1 MLIQNTRV
9 RFSENPHSYFLDN
22 TRELIG
28 VTSLMRKHGLAHDY
42 SGINEDVMK
51 AAAERGSKI
60 HKDIEMYCK
69 GETVEM
75 TPELKAYI
83 KLGIQPL
90 ANEYLV
96 SDNEIVASMID
107 IVSTDNDIID
117 VKTTSTLLIES
128 LQWQLSIYAYLF
140 ELQTGLKANKLYGLH
155 IKDKKAKLVE
165 IRRIDNKEIEYLLEC
180 EKYDLPFIPTSTEL
194 PSEIKQE
201 LLKLKDAM
209 MVVSSIKEQL
219 KVAEM
224 AEKALKEHI
233 LSVMEDR
240 KENILECEGVKITYV
255 APTIRESIDKDALQ
269 ENYPDIY
276 KRYIKIV
283 NVSPTIRVSLKK

>member
-1 MLIQNTRV
+1 MLVQNTRV

-42 SGINEDVMK
+42 SGINEDVMN

-60 HKDIEMYCK
+60 HKDIELYCK

-117 VKTTSTLLIES
+117 VKTTSTLHIEP

>member
-117 VKTTSTLLIES
+117 VKTTSTLLIEP

-165 IRRIDNKEIEYLLEC
+165 IRRIDSKEIEHLLEC

-219 KVAEM
+219 KLAEM

>member
-1 MLIQNTRV
+1 MLVQNTRV

-117 VKTTSTLLIES
+117 VKTTSTLLIEP

-165 IRRIDNKEIEYLLEC
+165 IRRIDSKEIEHLLEC

-219 KVAEM
+219 KLAEM

-240 KENILECEGVKITYV
+240 KENVLECEGVKITYV

>member
-117 VKTTSTLLIES
+117 VKTTSTLLIEP

-165 IRRIDNKEIEYLLEC
+165 IRRIDSKEIEHLLEC

-219 KVAEM
+219 KLAEM

-240 KENILECEGVKITYV
+240 KENVLECEGVKITYV

>member
-1 MLIQNTRV
+1 MLVQNTRV

-117 VKTTSTLLIES
+117 VKTTSTLLIEP

-165 IRRIDNKEIEYLLEC
+165 IRRIDSKEIEHLLEC

>member
-42 SGINEDVMK
+42 SGIKEDVMN

-60 HKDIEMYCK
+60 HKDIELYCK
-69 GETVEM
+69 GEAVEM

-117 VKTTSTLLIES
+117 VKTTTNLYIEP

-165 IRRIDNKEIEYLLEC
+165 IRRIDSKEIEHLLEC